1 MRSVVVVVLA
11 LGALPAQAQLSP
23 DLMVSSATVSA
34 MAFRGEDARVEV
46 TITNIGDASAV
57 GFVVG
62 AGLGPGGVAA
72 ASLSRRLSLAAQT
85 STAVTIEL
93 PVPYTVPVGPIQ
105 VTIIVDLDSTVAE
118 RRETNNLVVRSTTVA
133 DRQTDL
139 TGRFL
144 AAALEARPQEPVD
157 ISVAIDNLGPGR
169 MLASAA
175 NCELLTASG
184 AAVLVY
190 TFSLSNLGPGQTY
203 SEGATPLLPL
213 SLAPGVYRWRLVV
226 DALGDVAET
235 DETNNVVLGP
245 ELVVGELRPQITTR
259 RLMPAF
265 VGRPYRD
272 TLQGFPEPITWSMV
286 SVLPLGLSLDTATGV
301 ISGTPRITD
310 PGPLRVRATRQGQ
323 SAEQD
328 VAFVIRPAALAL
340 GPERPP
346 PVIVET
352 PFSFTFSASGG
363 TPPYTFLVIGEL
375 PPGITLDPRGVL
387 GGASSTTGVSRFEVG
402 VVDSERN
409 RAQGLVELLVLAA
422 AEPLV
427 IETTSL
433 PSGRVGD
440 DYCAK
445 GVVLSA
451 RGGTPPLR
459 WRLTGAR
466 PAGLELSTEGRLC
479 GTPTEAGTFAL
490 EVGASDVG
498 GQEAWAKLA
507 LTIEARAPAPTASPS
522 SAPNLGLE
530 TTGPVGCGCGV
541 TTEEPVQTSVLV
553 VLVMLPLAL
562 RRARRRG
569 RERISSNG

>member
-1 MRSVVVVVLA
+1 M
-11 LGALPAQAQLSP
+11 ALPAQAQLGP
-23 DLMVSSATVSA
+23 DLVVSSATVASP
-34 MAFRGEDARVEV
+34 AFRGEDVRVEV
-46 TITNIGDASAV
+46 TLTNIGDASAV

-62 AGLGPGGVAA
+62 AGLGPGGVAG
-72 ASLSRRLSLAAQT
+72 ASPSRRLSLAAQT
-85 STAVTIEL
+85 STAATIDL
-93 PVPYTVPVGPIQ
+93 PVPSTVPLGPIQ
-105 VTIIVDLDSTVAE
+105 IVIVADLESAVAE
-118 RRETNNLVVRSTTVA
+118 RRETNNVVVRSTTVL

-144 AAALEARPQEPVD
+144 AVSTEGRPQEPVD
-157 ISVAIDNLGPGR
+157 VSVAIDNLGPGL
-169 MLASAA
+169 MLASRA

-184 AAVLVY
+184 ATILVH

-226 DALGDVAET
+226 DVLGDVAET

-286 SVLPLGLSLDTATGV
+286 SVLPLGLSLDAATGV

-310 PGPLRVRATRQGQ
+310 PGPIRVRATRQGQ

-328 VAFVIRPAALAL
+328 VAFVIRPAAVAL

-346 PVIVET
+346 PVLVAT
-352 PFSFTFSASGG
+352 PFSFTFSATGG
-363 TPPYTFLVIGEL
+363 TPPYTFLVIGDL
-375 PPGITLDPRGVL
+375 PPGITLEPRGVL

-402 VVDSERN
+402 VIDSERN
-409 RAQGLVELLVLAA
+409 RAQGLVELIVLAA

-459 WRLTGAR
+459 WRLSGAR

-507 LTIEARAPAPTASPS
+507 LTIEASAPAPTASPS

-541 TTEEPVQTSVLV
+541 TTEEPVQTTGLV
-553 VLVMLPLAL
+553 VLLMMSLAL
-562 RRARRRG
+562 RRARPRG
-569 RERISSNG
+569 RDRSSPNQSQ